1 MSAGRSLFPSRQDYT
16 GLRRTWKRDVLA
28 GLTVGIVAL
37 PLALAFGVSSGA
49 GAEAGLITAI
59 VAGLVA
65 AIFGGSHIQVSGPTG
80 AMVVV
85 LLPIVVSHGPGAL
98 VVVSVMAGILVLI
111 AGLLRLG
118 RTISYIPW
126 PVVEGFTLG
135 IGLIIFA
142 QQVPAAVGATDAVS
156 STNAV
161 VAAVQSM
168 GAAVWPD
175 VFLTLGA
182 VVTVAAIMVA
192 TGRWLPQVPGSFL
205 GIVIVTVVAVVL
217 AVPLETIGTLP
228 DSLPAPTL
236 PSFDLDLI
244 QALAGPALAVAALA
258 AIESLLSGRVAHSMA
273 EVGPFDADRELVGQ
287 GMASVAS
294 GMFGGMP
301 ATAAI
306 ARTAVNL
313 RSGARTRVSAIVH
326 ALALLAVV
334 YLASQVVAQVPLA
347 ALAGVLMVTAARM
360 VSVRVARTLL
370 TTTRSDALV
379 FVVTAV
385 ITVSF
390 DLVVAILIGLAVA
403 GFFALRALS
412 RASGVRREEIGGP
425 VLPGDERIAVFRID
439 GALFFGAVDRLMER
453 VGEHHGLDVVILR
466 LSQLHLVDATGAH
479 SLAELV
485 SGLEKRGVT
494 VLIKGVRPEHLN
506 LMRRLQVFSALR
518 HRNHLFDDL
527 EPAVD
532 HARDHIRRIDA
543 AAGASDG
550 GHAAGTSA
558 GGPGAGASDDRTAAG
573 VSDGLPGVGASDG
586 DAVSGAVDGDPASP
600 PTEHSKVATAEPREP
615 AAEPVAP
622 RRP

>member
-1 MSAGRSLFPSRQDYT
+1 MSTWRSLFPSKQDYT
-16 GLRRTWKRDVLA
+16 GLRHTWRRDALA

-65 AIFGGSHIQVSGPTG
+65 AVFGGSHIQVSGPTG

-85 LLPIVVSHGPGAL
+85 LLPIVVNHGPGAL
-98 VVVSVMAGILVLI
+98 VVTSVMAGVLVLI
-111 AGLLRLG
+111 AGFLRLG

-126 PVVEGFTLG
+126 PVVEGFTMG
-135 IGLIIFA
+135 IGIIIFM
-142 QQVPAAVGATDAVS
+142 QQVPAAVGASSAGV

-161 VAAVQSM
+161 VAAVQSLS
-168 GAAVWPD
+168 AAVWSD
-175 VFLTLGA
+175 ALLTLGA
-182 VVTVAAIMVA
+182 VATVVAIMVA

-205 GIVIVTVVAVVL
+205 AIVFVTIIVVVA
-217 AVPLETIGTLP
+217 PMQLETIGTLP
-228 DSLPAPTL
+228 DSLPAPAL
-236 PSFDLDLI
+236 PEVNLEIL

-258 AIESLLSGRVAHSMA
+258 AIESLLSGRVAHSMS
-273 EVGPFDADRELVGQ
+273 EVGPLDADRELVGQ
-287 GMASVAS
+287 GLASVAS
-294 GMFGGMP
+294 GLFGGMP

-306 ARTAVNL
+306 ARTAVNI

-334 YLASQVVAQVPLA
+334 YLASRAVAQVPLA
-347 ALAGVLMVTAARM
+347 ALSGVLMVTAARM
-360 VSVRVARTLL
+360 VSVRVVRTML

-379 FVVTAV
+379 FIITAV

-403 GFFALRALS
+403 AFFALRALS
-412 RASGVRREEIGGP
+412 RASGVHREEVAGE
-425 VLPGDERIAVFRID
+425 VQPGDERIAVFRID
-439 GALFFGAVDRLMER
+439 GALFFGAVERIMER
-453 VGEHHGLDVVILR
+453 VAEHRGLDVVILR

-485 SGLEKRGVT
+485 TALEHRGVT

-506 LMRRLQVFSALR
+506 LMRRLQVFTALR

-527 EPAVD
+527 EPAVE
-532 HARDHIRRIDA
+532 HARDHIRRID
-543 AAGASDG
+543 
-550 GHAAGTSA
+550 
-558 GGPGAGASDDRTAAG
+558 TAR
-573 VSDGLPGVGASDG
+573 
-586 DAVSGAVDGDPASP
+586 AVPD
-600 PTEHSKVATAEPREP
+600 
-615 AAEPVAP
+615 
-622 RRP
+622 

>member
-1 MSAGRSLFPSRQDYT
+1 MNTWRSLFPSKQDYT

-65 AIFGGSHIQVSGPTG
+65 AVFGGSHIQVSGPTG

-98 VVVSVMAGILVLI
+98 VVTSVLAGILVLI
-111 AGLLRLG
+111 AGFLRLG
-118 RTISYIPW
+118 RTVSYIPW
-126 PVVEGFTLG
+126 PVVEGFTVG

-142 QQVPAAVGATDAVS
+142 QQVPAAVGASDAVD

-161 VAAVQSM
+161 AGAAQAIVAASWPQALLPL
-168 GAAVWPD
+168 AAVS
-175 VFLTLGA
+175 V
-182 VVTVAAIMVA
+182 VAAIMVLA
-192 TGRWLPQVPGSFL
+192 SRWWPQVPGSFL
-205 GIVIVTVVAVVL
+205 GIVLVTAVVML
-217 AVPLETIGTLP
+217 AAMPLETIGALP
-228 DSLPAPTL
+228 DSLPAPAL
-236 PSFDLDLI
+236 PDLDLEI
-244 QALAGPALAVAALA
+244 LQALAGPALAVAALA
-258 AIESLLSGRVAHSMA
+258 AIESLLSGRVAHSMS

-287 GMASVAS
+287 GLASVAS
-294 GMFGGMP
+294 GLFGGMP

-313 RSGARTRVSAIVH
+313 RSGARTRVSAVVH
-326 ALALLAVV
+326 ALALLGVV
-334 YLASQVVAQVPLA
+334 YLASRVVAQVPLA
-347 ALAGVLMVTAARM
+347 ALSGVLMVTAARM
-360 VSVRVARTLL
+360 ISVRVVRTML
-370 TTTRSDALV
+370 TTTRSDAMV
-379 FVVTAV
+379 FTVTAV

-403 GFFALRALS
+403 AFFALRALS
-412 RASGVRREEIGGP
+412 RASGVHREEISGQ
-425 VLPGDERIAVFRID
+425 VQPGDERIAVFRID
-439 GALFFGAVDRLMER
+439 GALFFGAVERIMER
-453 VGEHHGLDVVILR
+453 VVEHQGLDVVILR

-485 SGLEKRGVT
+485 SALEQRGVT
-494 VLIKGVRPEHLN
+494 VLIKGVRAEHLN

-532 HARDHIRRIDA
+532 HARDHIARIDA
-543 AAGASDG
+543 ARAEAG
-550 GHAAGTSA
+550 
-558 GGPGAGASDDRTAAG
+558 
-573 VSDGLPGVGASDG
+573 
-586 DAVSGAVDGDPASP
+586 
-600 PTEHSKVATAEPREP
+600 
-615 AAEPVAP
+615 
-622 RRP
+622 